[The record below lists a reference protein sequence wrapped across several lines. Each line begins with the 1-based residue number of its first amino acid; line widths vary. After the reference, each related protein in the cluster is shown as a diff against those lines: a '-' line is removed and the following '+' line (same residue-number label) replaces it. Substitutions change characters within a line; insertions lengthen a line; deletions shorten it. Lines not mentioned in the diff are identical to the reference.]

1 MKIIC
6 FVTEK
11 NDGLRII
18 LCGPRHRKYE
28 LFGHFQH
35 AFFYTHID
43 FVIIFS
49 NLKLIIFE
57 DQSKFWHI
65 LLLSTLI

>member
-1 MKIIC
+1 MKIIR

-11 NDGLRII
+11 NDGLRTKTPEIVVRSFPT
-18 LCGPRHRKYE
+18 C
-28 LFGHFQH
+28 FSC
-35 AFFYTHID
+35 THIV

-57 DQSKFWHI
+57 DQGKYWHI
-65 LLLSTLI
+65 LLLSALL

>member
-1 MKIIC
+1 MYIVWTKTPEIGVVRSFPTC
-6 FVTEK
+6 FF
-11 NDGLRII
+11 
-18 LCGPRHRKYE
+18 C
-28 LFGHFQH
+28 
-35 AFFYTHID
+35 THIV

-57 DQSKFWHI
+57 DQGKYWHI